1 MIDWGLRDATR
12 VMAAIALVL
21 LVLGAVAIYL
31 FVGRTHVYRANRPG
45 RASRAKQIVAADGRP
60 GAVSAS

>member
-1 MIDWGLRDATR
+1 
-12 VMAAIALVL
+12 MAAIALVL

-31 FVGRTHVYRANRPG
+31 FVGRTHVYGANRPG